1 MPVSLGAFDTVVMAL
16 AATLQA
22 VWVIDHGAGVTCGD
36 VQAGVSGPAQAVL
49 RVAIR
54 GARVRRV
61 TRAV

>member
-1 MPVSLGAFDTVVMAL
+1 MAL

>member
-36 VQAGVSGPAQAVL
+36 VQAGGL
-49 RVAIR
+49 RPGAGGAAGGDQ

-61 TRAV
+61 TQAV